1 MRAPPVI
8 LCVIVLL
15 AIALC
20 SFVSAGGQAPAS
32 NIKVYFPLLGG
43 CIKAALKHLDAAR
56 VSVLVQACSFTSAPI
71 AKAPSDARKHGV
83 NVQVILDKSQ
93 RAKKCSSATFQQ
105 NPGPLGNSG

>member
-56 VSVLVQACSFTSAPI
+56 VSVLVQALQLYLRADSQ
-71 AKAPSDARKHGV
+71 G
-83 NVQVILDKSQ
+83 SQ
-93 RAKKCSSATFQQ
+93 RRPQARR
-105 NPGPLGNSG
+105 